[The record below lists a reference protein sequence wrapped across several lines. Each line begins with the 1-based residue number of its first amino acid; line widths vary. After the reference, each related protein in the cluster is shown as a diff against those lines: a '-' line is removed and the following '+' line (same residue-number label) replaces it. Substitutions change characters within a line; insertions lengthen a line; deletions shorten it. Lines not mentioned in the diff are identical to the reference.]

1 MKQRG
6 SLQARHVGFPT
17 SAMLS
22 GGGRDQP
29 GPAIH
34 LTSAETCIFLEI
46 TGSGKNV
53 VGGCSEM
60 LMALE
65 QILTNSSCLEKN

>member
-1 MKQRG
+1 MKECG
-6 SLQARHVGFPT
+6 SRQSAAEAFHVGLPT
-17 SAMLS
+17 SAVLS
-22 GGGRDQP
+22 TGGRDQP

-34 LTSAETCIFLEI
+34 LTSAETCIFPEI

-53 VGGCSEM
+53 FGGCSET

-65 QILTNSSCLEKN
+65 QF